1 MNKLKKIF
9 LLIIALVAIILPSTT
24 AYAISGPLWDSNTV
38 PTSRQKDRLLDN
50 ADLLT
55 NEEEADIIAKL
66 DAASQKY
73 SSNIV
78 IVTVDD
84 YRDYGSYGDNPQ
96 GFADDYFDYNGF
108 GSDYNGSGL
117 LFMLSMED
125 RSWAFSTSGTAI
137 DVFTD
142 YGQDE
147 LIDTMLPYL
156 SDGRYYDAFDHFI
169 SATDR
174 YYSAYA
180 NGNAIDVNNDPK
192 TAKEILG
199 YIPLSL
205 IIGLILALIPVLAMK
220 SQLDTV
226 HMKPNAAGYQ
236 SHQGLNMRIHED
248 RFIRSHVSHTPR
260 PQNNGSSYGG
270 SRGGYH
276 GGSSVHHSSSGHS
289 HGGSHGH
296 F

>member
-1 MNKLKKIF
+1 MNRLKKLF
-9 LLIIALVAIILPSTT
+9 LLLIALIAVTVPGIT
-24 AYAISGPLWDSNTV
+24 AYADSGQLWDSYTV
-38 PTSRQKDRLLDN
+38 PETRQKDRLLDN

-55 NEEEADIIAKL
+55 SEEEAEILSKL
-66 DAASQKY
+66 DTASQKHR
-73 SSNIV
+73 SNIV
-78 IVTVDD
+78 ILTVDEHS
-84 YRDYGSYGDNPQ
+84 GSIQD
-96 GFADDYFDYNGF
+96 FADDYFDYNGF
-108 GSDYNGSGL
+108 GADYDDSGI

-125 RSWAFSTSGTAI
+125 REWAFSTSGTAI

-147 LIDTMLPYL
+147 LIDVMLPYL
-156 SDGRYYDAFDHFI
+156 SDGNYYDAFDRFI
-169 SATDR
+169 SSTDK
-174 YYSAYA
+174 YYTAYA
-180 NGNAIDVNNDPK
+180 NGSPIDVGNDPK
-192 TAKEILG
+192 TLSQVLS

-236 SHQGLNMRIHED
+236 SHQGINMMVHED

-260 PQNNGSSYGG
+260 PQNDGSGYSG
-270 SRGGYH
+270 SRGGH
-276 GGSSVHHSSSGHS
+276 SGGSSVHHSSSGHS